1 MYKKTSLLLL
11 TLLSIVSL
19 YAQITPQNTI
29 QKSIELQ
36 WSESFNAENAILES
50 DFAKAAEF
58 KGAAYELETHNFPI
72 FTTSFPIAQ
81 NGKIEATLY
90 NTVFEPIALPK
101 VLNTNEYIATDIA
114 VKTYTAH
121 DRKKVEAVVR
131 FIPIRQNKI
140 TGKYE
145 KLVSADVSLQYTP
158 IAAQNSLQKART
170 YTENSVLNQG
180 DFYKFEVI
188 ETGVHKIDLNF
199 IRELGFEGNVSAANI
214 RLYGNGGGML
224 PELAGA
230 ERIDDLLENSIE
242 VVDNNN
248 NGQLDDQDYI
258 LFYAEGPNQ
267 WTYNSNSERFQHSL
281 HAYSESTSYFLNFDL
296 GAGKRIA
303 AQGSV
308 GTPTIEVNTFDDF
321 AFHEEEKQHLNL
333 SGRTWYGEVFKSTDP
348 TNFVFDEFK
357 NLDFSSPV
365 YVETRMASRSSLTTN
380 TFNVFANSQPLY
392 THSMTKVRGEQTD
405 DYARASTLNEEF
417 EVNNEVVTISAQYSR
432 NDIDATGWLDYI
444 ALNVRRSLT
453 FNGGQMD
460 FRDAHS
466 VSFNGVAKFNL
477 NGLGNNAQVWEVTDI
492 GAVRKM
498 NLTGSGS
505 SRSFTNDTEELREY
519 IVFDGSQFFTPSKA
533 VGKVARQNL
542 HTTDVPDMILITH
555 PNFLE
560 EANRLAD
567 FRLTNDGLDVKVV
580 LIEEVYNE
588 FSSGTPDITA
598 IRDYMKMYYDRAND
612 GSEMVKYLL
621 LFGDASYDYKGILN
635 VENHNFVPTYETPT
649 SIQSL
654 STYCSDDYFAFLDD
668 NEGNNINS
676 IDHRLD
682 IGVGRLPIANETDA
696 KAVVDK
702 LIHYASNSSLG
713 EWRNVLT
720 FVADDEDSN
729 RHFKDA
735 ESHAELLE
743 AQFPEYLV
751 DKIYLDA
758 FEQVVTPG
766 GGRYPGVNTAINTR
780 IFNGSLIMNYVGHG
794 SEESWAHERIL
805 GLNDISNWSNM
816 DKMSFFITA
825 TCSFSRFDDPNR
837 VSAGEET
844 VLSPKGGSIA
854 IMTTTRIV
862 LAHSNKQLNE
872 DFLQALFKPINGEIP
887 RIGEIARLAKND
899 AANTGKNNRKFGLLG
914 DPSLRLAYPYYDV
927 NTTSISTQAISE
939 TADTLKALTK
949 VTVTGEVV
957 GRTGEVLENF
967 NGVVYP
973 TIYDKNLKLQTR
985 GQDDKSYVADFDLRK
1000 SVIFKGRAS
1009 AVNGRF
1015 SFSFVMPKDI
1025 SYQFGHGRISYY
1037 AEDGT
1042 IDANGFNDEIVIGGI
1057 DDDDI
1062 IQDNEGPEVQV
1073 FMNDENFI
1081 SGGMTS
1087 ANPILYVKLKDESG
1101 INTVSTGIGHDIT
1114 GLLNEETANTLVLNE
1129 HYNATL
1135 DSYQEGFIYYPLS
1148 NLEPG
1153 LHHIEVKA
1161 WDVYNN
1167 SGKGF
1172 TEFLVAESAGLAL
1185 DAVLNYPNPVVDETA
1200 FLFEHNR
1207 AGEELQVE
1215 INIYT
1220 TSGSL
1225 VRSLGQVIDATGFRT
1240 KIEWDG
1246 TDSEGSALGAGMYF
1260 YEVKVTDSN
1269 STTVRKHEQLVIL
1282 K

>member
-11 TLLSIVSL
+11 TLLSVVSL
-19 YAQITPQNTI
+19 YAQNTF

-36 WSESFNAENAILES
+36 WSSSNSVESTVLES
-50 DFAKAAEF
+50 DYAKAAEF
-58 KGAAYELETHNFPI
+58 KGAGFQLEDHNFPI
-72 FTTSFPIAQ
+72 FTTSFPITQ
-81 NGKIEATLY
+81 NGKVEAVLE
-90 NTVFEPIALPK
+90 NTVFEPISLPK
-101 VLNTNEYIATDIA
+101 VLDINEHISSEI
-114 VKTYTAH
+114 VVETYTAH
-121 DRKKVEAVVR
+121 NRKQVEAIAM
-131 FIPIRQNKI
+131 FIPIRQNKL

-145 KLVSADVSLQYTP
+145 KLVSADILLQYTP
-158 IAAQNSLQKART
+158 IAAQHSLQKART
-170 YTENSVLNQG
+170 YTDNSILNQG
-180 DFYKFEVI
+180 DFYKFEVTN
-188 ETGVHKIDLNF
+188 TGIHKIDLNF
-199 IRELGFEGNVSAANI
+199 IRELGFEGNVSMANI

-230 ERIDDLLENSIE
+230 ERVDDLLENPIE
-242 VVDNNN
+242 IVDNNN
-248 NGQLDDQDYI
+248 NGQMDDQDYI
-258 LFYAEGPNQ
+258 LFYGESPHK
-267 WTYNSNSERFQHSL
+267 WSYNTNTGRFNHTL
-281 HAYSESTSYFLNFDL
+281 HPYSKFTSYFLNFDL
-296 GAGKRIA
+296 GTGKRIA
-303 AQGSV
+303 AQENV
-308 GTPTIEVNTFDDF
+308 AGTPTIEVNTFDDY
-321 AFHEEEKQHLNL
+321 AFHEKEEQHLNQ
-333 SGRTWYGEVFKSTDP
+333 SGRIWYGEVFKSTDP
-348 TNFVFDEFK
+348 TNFVFDQFQSIDQ
-357 NLDFSSPV
+357 NTPV

-380 TFNVFANSQPLY
+380 TFNVFANSEPLY

-405 DYARASTLNEEF
+405 DYARASTLNKEF
-417 EVNNEVVTISAQYSR
+417 DAAGDVITISTQYSR

-444 ALNVRRSLT
+444 LLNVRRNLV
-453 FNGGQMD
+453 FNGSQMS
-460 FRDAHS
+460 FRDAQS
-466 VSFNGVAKFNL
+466 VSFNGIAKFNL
-477 NGLGNNAQVWEVTDI
+477 SSVGDAQVWDVTDI
-492 GAVRKM
+492 GNVQKIS
-498 NLTGSGS
+498 LTGSGS
-505 SRSFTNDTEELREY
+505 NRSFVNHAEELREY
-519 IVFDGSQFFTPSKA
+519 IAFDGSQFLTPSRA

-542 HTTDVPDMILITH
+542 HTTEVPDMILITH
-555 PNFLE
+555 PNFIE
-560 EANRLAD
+560 EANRLAE

-598 IRDYMKMYYDRAND
+598 IRDYMKMYYDRAESGGD
-612 GSEMVKYLL
+612 MVKYLL
-621 LFGDASYDYKGILN
+621 LFGDASFDYKGIL
-635 VENHNFVPTYETPT
+635 EGEDHNFVPTYETPT

-654 STYCSDDYFAFLDD
+654 STYCSDDYYAFLDD
-668 NEGNNINS
+668 NEGSNINS

-682 IGVGRLPIANETDA
+682 MGVGRLPVSNETDA

-702 LIHYASNSSLG
+702 LVHYASNQSLG
-713 EWRNVLT
+713 EWRNVLS

-735 ESHAELLE
+735 ESHTELVE
-743 AQFPEYLV
+743 SNFPEYLV

-758 FEQVVTPG
+758 YEQVVTPG

-780 IFNGSLIMNYVGHG
+780 VFNGALVMNYVGHG

-805 GLNDISNWSNM
+805 GLNDISNWNNL
-816 DKMSFFITA
+816 DKMPFFITA

-862 LAHSNKQLNE
+862 LAHSNQQLNE
-872 DFLQALFKPINGEIP
+872 DFLRALFNPVNGEIP

-927 NTTSISTQAISE
+927 KTTSISTQAVSE
-939 TADTLKALTK
+939 TADTLRALTR

-957 GRTGEVLENF
+957 GRTGEVLETF

-973 TIYDKNLKLQTR
+973 TIYDKNLQLQTL

-1009 AVNGRF
+1009 TVNGKF
-1015 SFSFVMPKDI
+1015 TFSFVMPKDI
-1025 SYQFGHGRISYY
+1025 SYQFGNGRISYY

-1042 IDANGFNDEIVIGGI
+1042 IDANGFNDDIVIGGI
-1057 DDDDI
+1057 DDEDT
-1062 IQDNEGPEVQV
+1062 IQDNEGPIVEV
-1073 FMNDENFI
+1073 FMNDENFV

-1087 ANPILYVKLKDESG
+1087 PNPVLFVKLKDDSG

-1114 GLLNEETANTLVLNE
+1114 GLMDQQTANTLVLNE
-1129 HYNATL
+1129 HYKATL
-1135 DSYQEGFIYYPLS
+1135 DSYQEGVIEYPLS
-1148 NLEPG
+1148 NLATG
-1153 LHHIEVKA
+1153 LHQIEVKA

-1172 TEFLVAESAGLAL
+1172 TEFLVAESAELAL
-1185 DAVLNYPNPVVDETA
+1185 EAVLNFPNPVIDQTA
-1200 FLFEHNR
+1200 FSFEHNR

-1225 VRSLGQVIDATGFRT
+1225 VRSLGQTIDAVGFRT

-1246 TDSEGSALGAGMYF
+1246 TDREGQALGAGMYF

>member
-1 MYKKTSLLLL
+1 MYKKTSLLLF
-11 TLLSIVSL
+11 TLLSVVSL
-19 YAQITPQNTI
+19 YAQNTL

-36 WSESFNAENAILES
+36 WSESNNAESTVLES
-50 DFAKAAEF
+50 DYVKVAEF
-58 KGAAYELETHNFPI
+58 KGAAFQLEDHNFPI

-81 NGKIEATLY
+81 NGKVEAVLS
-90 NTVFEPIALPK
+90 NAVFEPISLPK
-101 VLNTNEYIATDIA
+101 VLNINEHISTEIA
-114 VKTYTAH
+114 VETYIAH
-121 DRKKVEAVVR
+121 DRKKVEAVVL
-131 FIPIRQNKI
+131 FIPIRQNKW
-140 TGKYE
+140 TGQYE
-145 KLVSADVSLQYTP
+145 KLVSADILLQYTP

-170 YTENSVLNQG
+170 YTDNSVLNQG
-180 DFYKFEVI
+180 DFYKFEVTN
-188 ETGVHKIDLNF
+188 TGIHKIGLNF
-199 IRELGFEGNVSAANI
+199 IRELGFEGNISTANI

-230 ERIDDLLENSIE
+230 ERVDDLLENSIE

-258 LFYAEGPNQ
+258 LFYAEGPHT
-267 WTYNSNSERFQHSL
+267 WSYNTNTERFKHTL
-281 HAYSESTSYFLNFDL
+281 HPYTEFTSYFLNFDL

-303 AQGSV
+303 VQESA

-321 AFHEEEKQHLNL
+321 AFHEEEEQHLNL
-333 SGRTWYGEVFKSTDP
+333 SGRIWYGEVFKSSTP
-348 TNFVFDEFK
+348 TNFVFDQFQD
-357 NLDFSSPV
+357 LDLSSPV

-380 TFNVFANSQPLY
+380 TFNIFANSQPLY

-405 DYARASTLNEEF
+405 DYARASTLNKEF
-417 EVNNEVVTISAQYSR
+417 DATSDVITISAQYSR

-444 ALNVRRSLT
+444 ALNVRRKLVFS
-453 FNGGQMD
+453 GGQMD
-460 FRDAHS
+460 FRDAQS
-466 VSFNGVAKFNL
+466 VSFNGIAKFNL
-477 NGLGNNAQVWEVTDI
+477 SGLSSGVQVWEVTDI
-492 GAVRKM
+492 GAVKKI

-505 SRSFTNDTEELREY
+505 NRSFVNNAEELREY
-519 IVFDGSQFFTPSKA
+519 VVFDGSQFFTPSRA

-542 HTTDVPDMILITH
+542 HTVEVPDMILITH
-555 PNFLE
+555 PNFIE
-560 EANRLAD
+560 EANRLAE

-598 IRDYMKMYYDRAND
+598 IRDYMKMYYDRAKD
-612 GSEMVKYLL
+612 GSDMVKYLL
-621 LFGDASYDYKGILN
+621 LFGDASFDYKKILGG
-635 VENHNFVPTYETPT
+635 EDHNFVPTYETPT

-668 NEGNNINS
+668 NEGSNINS

-682 IGVGRLPIANETDA
+682 IGVGRLPISNEKDA

-702 LIHYASNSSLG
+702 LIHYASNQSLG

-735 ESHAELLE
+735 ESHTELLE
-743 AQFPEYLV
+743 TQFPEYLI

-766 GGRYPGVNTAINTR
+766 GGRYPGANTAINTR
-780 IFNGSLIMNYVGHG
+780 VFNGSLIMNYVGHG

-805 GLNDISNWSNM
+805 GLNDINNWNNL
-816 DKMSFFITA
+816 DKMPFFITA
-825 TCSFSRFDDPNR
+825 TCSFSRFDDPSR

-844 VLSPKGGSIA
+844 VLSSKGGSIA

-862 LAHSNKQLNE
+862 LAHSNQQLNE
-872 DFLQALFKPINGEIP
+872 DFLRALFNPINGEIP

-899 AANTGKNNRKFGLLG
+899 AASTGKNNRKFGLLG

-927 NTTSISTQAISE
+927 TTTSISTQEVSE

-957 GRTGEVLENF
+957 GRSGEVLENF

-973 TIYDKNLKLQTR
+973 TIYDKTLHLKTL
-985 GQDDKSYVADFDLRK
+985 GQDEKSYVADFNLRK

-1009 AVNGRF
+1009 AVNGKF
-1015 SFSFVMPKDI
+1015 TFSFVMPKDI
-1025 SYQFGHGRISYY
+1025 SYQFGNGRISYY

-1042 IDANGFNDEIVIGGI
+1042 IDANGFNDDIVIGGI
-1057 DDDDI
+1057 DDDGI
-1062 IQDNEGPEVQV
+1062 IQDNEGPEVHV
-1073 FMNDENFI
+1073 FMNDESFV

-1087 ANPILYVKLKDESG
+1087 PNPILYVKLKDESG

-1114 GLLNEETANTLVLNE
+1114 GLMDEETANTLVLNE

-1135 DSYQEGFIYYPLS
+1135 DSYQEGFIEYPLS
-1148 NLEPG
+1148 NLAPG
-1153 LHHIEVKA
+1153 LHQIEVKA

-1172 TEFLVAESAGLAL
+1172 TEFWVAESAELAL
-1185 DAVLNYPNPVVDETA
+1185 DAVLNFPNPVIDQTA
-1200 FLFEHNR
+1200 FSFEHNR

-1220 TSGSL
+1220 TAGSL
-1225 VRSLGQVIDATGFRT
+1225 VRSLGQTIDATGFRT
-1240 KIEWDG
+1240 KVEWDG
-1246 TDSEGSALGAGMYF
+1246 TDSEGMALGAGMYF

>member
-1 MYKKTSLLLL
+1 MYKKTSLLLF

-19 YAQITPQNTI
+19 YAQSTLEN
-29 QKSIELQ
+29 SIEIQ
-36 WSESFNAENAILES
+36 WSEQTIVEDTSFGVETS
-50 DFAKAAEF
+50 KAANF
-58 KGAAYELETHNFPI
+58 KDAVFQLEEHTLPI
-72 FTTSFPIAQ
+72 FVESFPIAESEQ
-81 NGKIEATLY
+81 VTAVLKNS
-90 NTVFEPIALPK
+90 VFEPITLPK
-101 VLNTNEYIATDIA
+101 VLNINDHISNEITLS
-114 VKTYTAH
+114 TYLAH
-121 DRKKVEAVVR
+121 DRKQTMAVVS
-131 FIPIRQNKI
+131 FIPIRQNKA

-145 KLVSADVSLQYTP
+145 KLISADIILQYTP
-158 IAAQNSLQKART
+158 IAGQNSRQKART
-170 YTENSVLNQG
+170 YTSNSVLNQG
-180 DFYKFEVI
+180 DFYKFEVTN
-188 ETGVHKIDLNF
+188 TGIHKIDFNF
-199 IRELGFEGNVSAANI
+199 IRELGFAGNIAIKNI
-214 RLYGNGGGML
+214 RVYGNGGGML

-230 ERIDDLLENSIE
+230 ERIDDLLENAIE

-267 WTYNSNSERFQHSL
+267 WKYNKNSQRFEHAV
-281 HAYSESTSYFLNFDL
+281 HAYATSNTYFLNFDL
-296 GAGKRIA
+296 GVGKRVALQGNA
-303 AQGSV
+303 A
-308 GTPTIEVNTFDDF
+308 TPTVEVNTFDDY
-321 AFHEEEKQHLNL
+321 AFHETESQHLNL
-333 SGRTWYGEVFKSTDP
+333 SGRIWYGEILKSTDP
-348 TNFVFDEFK
+348 MNFVFDQFK
-357 NLDFSSPV
+357 NLDPNIPA
-365 YVETRMASRSSLTTN
+365 YVETRVASRSTATTN
-380 TFNVFANSQPLY
+380 TISVRANGQPIY
-392 THSMTKVRGEQTD
+392 THSMTKVGGEQTD
-405 DYARASTLNEEF
+405 DYARASTLNGDF
-417 EVNNEVVTISAQYSR
+417 EANDDAITVSLQYSR

-444 ALNVRRSLT
+444 ALNVRRKLI
-453 FNGGQMD
+453 FGGGQMN
-460 FRDAHS
+460 FRDAQS
-466 VSFNGVAKFNL
+466 VSNNGVAKFMVG
-477 NGLGNNAQVWEVTDI
+477 GLTDATKIWEVTDL
-492 GAVRKM
+492 GNVQKM
-498 NLTGSGS
+498 TLTKTGSNHT
-505 SRSFTNDTEELREY
+505 FVNNTNELREY
-519 IVFDGSQFFTPSKA
+519 IAFDGTQYFTPSKA
-533 VGKVARQNL
+533 VGKIARQNL
-542 HTTDVPDMILITH
+542 HTADVPDMILITH
-555 PNFLE
+555 PYFLE

-598 IRDYMKMYYDRAND
+598 IRDYMKMYYDRADN
-612 GSEMVKYLL
+612 GGEVVKYLL
-621 LFGDASYDYKGILN
+621 LFGDASFDYKGILPG
-635 VENHNFVPTYETPT
+635 EDHNFVPTYETPT

-654 STYCSDDYFAFLDD
+654 NTYCSDDYFAFLDD
-668 NEGNNINS
+668 NEGSNINS
-676 IDHRLD
+676 IEHRLD
-682 IGVGRLPIANETDA
+682 IGVGRLPISTQTDA

-720 FVADDEDSN
+720 FIADDEDNN

-735 ESHAELLE
+735 ESHTALI
-743 AQFPEYLV
+743 QDSFPEYLI

-758 FEQVVTPG
+758 FEQVATPG

-780 IFNGSLIMNYVGHG
+780 VFNGSLVMNYVGHG

-805 GLNDISNWSNM
+805 GVNDITNWNNL
-816 DKMSFFITA
+816 DKMPFFITA
-825 TCSFSRFDDPNR
+825 TCSFSRFDDPAR

-854 IMTTTRIV
+854 IMTTTRVV
-862 LAHSNKQLNE
+862 LANSNMQLNE
-872 DFLQALFKPINGEIP
+872 DFLRFLFKPINGEMP

-927 NTTSISTQAISE
+927 VTTSISTQELSE
-939 TADTLKALTK
+939 TADTLKALTH

-957 GRTGEVLENF
+957 GKNGELLESF

-973 TIYDKNLKLQTR
+973 TIYDKMIHLKTL
-985 GQDDKSYVADFDLRK
+985 GQDARSEVADFDLRK

-1009 AVNGRF
+1009 AVNGKF

-1025 SYQFGHGRISYY
+1025 SYQFGQGRISYY

-1042 IDANGFNDEIVIGGI
+1042 IDANGYNDEIVIGGI
-1057 DDDDI
+1057 DDEDI
-1062 IQDNEGPEVQV
+1062 TQDNEGPEVQV
-1073 FMNDENFI
+1073 FMNDDRFI

-1087 ANPILYVKLKDESG
+1087 PNPVLFVKLKDESG

-1114 GLLNEETANTLVLNE
+1114 GLLNEQTANTLVLNE
-1129 HYNATL
+1129 HYKATL

-1153 LHHIEVKA
+1153 LHQIEVKA

-1172 TEFLVAESAGLAL
+1172 TEFIVAESATLAL
-1185 DAVLNYPNPVVDETA
+1185 DAVLNYPNPVIDETA

-1207 AGEELQVE
+1207 AGEALQVE

-1220 TSGSL
+1220 TAGSL
-1225 VRSLGQVIDATGFRT
+1225 VRSLGQTIDATGFRSEV
-1240 KIEWDG
+1240 EWDG
-1246 TDSEGSALGAGMYF
+1246 LDSGGQALSTGMYF

-1269 STTVRKHEQLVIL
+1269 NTTVRKHEQLVIL